1 MPGIDKAKAS
11 NLKQT
16 LFIAHIHGQSN
27 PTVLGAAELLKRY
40 GLSYF
45 EYATTIEEAN
55 IILYVESGYVG
66 LADLP
71 GLLRR
76 VRAAPLAMHFMF
88 SESDW
93 PFPVL
98 PGAYP
103 SLSKPCPWAHSWS
116 FLPRFGPGGNEAI
129 ASRDVQ
135 PKFLFSFLGRV
146 ATHPVRRKIRALDS
160 ALTPCLDVADGPE
173 RFPCFDY
180 SKTYAQLLG
189 QSRFILCPRGIGASS
204 IRMFEAMSFGR
215 VPVIISD
222 AWQPSPGIPWQEFS
236 IVIPERD
243 VSRIPDVLEELECRA
258 EPMGQ
263 VARQVFDA
271 HFAPSIFIDRLL
283 TTLVSK
289 YGNLSFTPQ
298 AIFWRAWRAAGWRE
312 IRTICHQARSW
323 ARDVRWAVVFSAIVR

>member
-40 GLSYF
+40 GLSCF

-116 FLPRFGPGGNEAI
+116 FLPRFGPGGKRR
-129 ASRDVQ
+129 SRREMYSRSFCF
-135 PKFLFSFLGRV
+135 PFLV
-146 ATHPVRRKIRALDS
+146 A
-160 ALTPCLDVADGPE
+160 
-173 RFPCFDY
+173 
-180 SKTYAQLLG
+180 
-189 QSRFILCPRGIGASS
+189 
-204 IRMFEAMSFGR
+204 
-215 VPVIISD
+215 
-222 AWQPSPGIPWQEFS
+222 
-236 IVIPERD
+236 
-243 VSRIPDVLEELECRA
+243 
-258 EPMGQ
+258 
-263 VARQVFDA
+263 
-271 HFAPSIFIDRLL
+271 
-283 TTLVSK
+283 
-289 YGNLSFTPQ
+289 
-298 AIFWRAWRAAGWRE
+298 
-312 IRTICHQARSW
+312 
-323 ARDVRWAVVFSAIVR
+323 